1 MVYQT
6 YTCLSRS
13 FIVKSVVV
21 CSLFFL
27 TSTALGDPG
36 HKEGMEQEQGKQE
49 ITSGLSANQRIIY
62 GTIEGINE
70 NTIKVNAGEAGEMS
84 PRYLELDKLGN
95 KAADS
100 LKQGDR
106 LKITVNNKNK
116 VVDYQLANKNQ

>member
-1 MVYQT
+1 MIYPT
-6 YTCLSRS
+6 YTCLSRG
-13 FIVKSVVV
+13 FIVRSVVV

-36 HKEGMEQEQGKQE
+36 HKGEMREGGEKQG
-49 ITSGLSANQRIIY
+49 ITSGLPTNQRIIY

-84 PRYLELDKLGN
+84 PRYLELEKLEDK
-95 KAADS
+95 ADS